1 MINYI
6 NRCLSLVVMFIFL
19 SLSLSIQGVN
29 AEEMSHQGMDHDAM
43 DKKAMEKQSMEDNTM
58 DHKAMG
64 HNGMDKNTKETK
76 SMDHGSMDHHKMDMS
91 DMHHESKQT
100 KKPTQAKLLTLE
112 QIPDSGRSR
121 EAGFD
126 GRYNMEP
133 TSKLYDAKTRCA
145 NASRGLVMLDNATL
159 AKCETKFQ
167 DNPSNS
173 GTMNTSGKKH
183 EPHMMH

>member
-6 NRCLSLVVMFIFL
+6 NRCLSLVMMFIFL
-19 SLSLSIQGVN
+19 SIHGVN
-29 AEEMSHQGMDHDAM
+29 AEEMSHQGKGHDAM
-43 DKKAMEKQSMEDNTM
+43 GKKAEEKQSM

-133 TSKLYDAKTRCA
+133 TSMLYDAKTRCA

-173 GTMNTSGKKH
+173 GTMNTTGKNH